1 MNKLVIFLVIQFL
14 SLILYSQTGSIITTV
29 KLSDVR
35 NSETSIPFLG
45 EKVVVIFYVDPDVQ
59 DLTNPLSEALEA
71 EKFPLDKFAIIG
83 IANCKD
89 TWLPNAAI
97 RIKARHKQERYPRS
111 LILLDYERT
120 LSQQWNLGECNNKL
134 LSIIIGKDLKIKYL
148 RRLSS
153 IDESMQSIPDFLEV
167 IKKELKQ
174 IHS

>member
-1 MNKLVIFLVIQFL
+1 
-14 SLILYSQTGSIITTV
+14 
-29 KLSDVR
+29 SDVN

-59 DLTNPLSEALEA
+59 DLTNPLSDALDA
-71 EKFPLDKFAIIG
+71 EKFPLDKFAVIG

-89 TWLPNAAI
+89 TWLPNAVI
-97 RIKARHKQERYPRS
+97 RMKARHKQERYPRS
-111 LILLDYERT
+111 LILLDYEHI

-134 LSIIIGKDLKIKYL
+134 LAIVIGKDLKIKYL

-153 IDESMQSIPDFLEV
+153 IDESRQSIPDFLET
-167 IKKELKQ
+167 IKKELKL